1 MLIVIAKI
9 LLAPILLIQGLYV
22 RKTIIKLPEASGAR
36 AGQRGDGPTLK
47 LLILGDSAAAGVGA
61 ACQDQ
66 ALSGSVVKALE
77 SHFTVQWT
85 LLAKTGETTDSM
97 RIQLMQTDLDAFD
110 VVLISLGVNDTTSGK
125 SVQMYEQ
132 QTVALI
138 QQLKNQ
144 LDAEHII
151 FSGLPPM
158 GEFPA
163 LPHPLR
169 WFLGLRSRQLD
180 QNLQNIA
187 AAKGCLYL
195 PMELAPDPSL
205 IAEDG
210 FHPGPEVY
218 AVWGEHAARMIM
230 QQCKT

>member
-61 ACQDQ
+61 ACQEQ

-97 RIQLMQTDLDAFD
+97 RIQLMQADLDAFD

-158 GEFPA
+158 GNFLPFPIHCVGFLVYVA
-163 LPHPLR
+163 DSWTKTCKILQRLRVVYICRWNWHPTLHLSLKMAFTR
-169 WFLGLRSRQLD
+169 DPRSMQFGG
-180 QNLQNIA
+180 NT
-187 AAKGCLYL
+187 
-195 PMELAPDPSL
+195 P
-205 IAEDG
+205 
-210 FHPGPEVY
+210 PG
-218 AVWGEHAARMIM
+218 
-230 QQCKT
+230 